1 MRSRLHRHGQSS
13 RIHSSHLAPRDVA
26 SSRGARRL
34 LFVLF
39 GISAILFIAA
49 VAPAAPAAEP
59 IVLENCLLALIDEAD
74 VPAQQAGLLM
84 DIPVEKGQPVS
95 AHELLAQIDDRLAKR
110 QVEVAESKLTV
121 AEKEAAN
128 KIHIDYATASTEVA
142 RQEHQMA
149 VDANERARGT
159 VPLAEVHRL
168 MLKWKESYFS
178 IKQAEMNYE
187 IANEQL
193 KVSQAELNASKEN
206 LEHYKITSLYDG
218 EVVDVIR
225 KRGEWVQIGTP
236 VLRVVRMN
244 KLRAQGYL
252 SAEDVKP
259 SAIDKAQPVVVDVQ
273 ITREETVRVTGR
285 IYHVGEVVQAGAQF
299 PIEVDVDNR
308 RQADG
313 YWFLR
318 PGLPVTLTIPVR

>member
-1 MRSRLHRHGQSS
+1 MRSPVHRHNQSG
-13 RIHSSHLAPRDVA
+13 RIHSSHLAPRDAA

-34 LFVLF
+34 LF
-39 GISAILFIAA
+39 GISTILFA
-49 VAPAAPAAEP
+49 VVAGPAASAAEP

-84 DIPVEKGQPVS
+84 DIPVQKGQPVS
-95 AHELLAQIDDRLAKR
+95 AKELLAQIDDSLAKR
-110 QVEVAESKLTV
+110 QVEVAESKLKV

-128 KIHIDYATASTEVA
+128 RIHIDYATASTEVA
-142 RQEHQMA
+142 RQEYLMA
-149 VDANERARGT
+149 LDANERAKGT
-159 VPLAEVHRL
+159 VPLAEVERL
-168 MLKWKESYFS
+168 KLKWKESYFS
-178 IKQAEMNYE
+178 IKQAEMNFE

-193 KVSQAELNASKEN
+193 KVSQAELNTSKEN

-252 SAEDVKP
+252 SAQEVKP
-259 SAIDKAQPVVVDVQ
+259 SDIDKSQSVVVDVQ
-273 ITREETVRVTGR
+273 ITRGETVRVTGKVT
-285 IYHVGEVVQAGAQF
+285 HVGEVVQAGAQF
-299 PIEVDVDNR
+299 PIEVDVDNQR
-308 RQADG
+308 EPDG
-313 YWFLR
+313 HWLLR